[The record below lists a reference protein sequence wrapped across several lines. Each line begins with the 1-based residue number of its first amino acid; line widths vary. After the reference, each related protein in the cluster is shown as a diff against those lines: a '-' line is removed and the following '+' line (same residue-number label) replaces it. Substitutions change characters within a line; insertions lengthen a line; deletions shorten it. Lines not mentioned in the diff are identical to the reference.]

1 MIDFLK
7 YRNVCFAF
15 SFFLLLLGL
24 LFFFIKGGFVYSID
38 FTGGSEIRLAFTK
51 SVQIEDLRRSI
62 NSDLFGETKVQ
73 EVSGGKDFIIN
84 VAKYHESVEEILVKN
99 INESIPNNTVSVKS
113 IEKVGPEAGSEVRY
127 NAIIAVLLSLM
138 AMGLYITLRQ
148 RYAFAVGAI
157 AALAHD
163 ILVVLTFCLVTGEPI
178 SLIVLA
184 AILTI
189 VGYSINDT
197 IIIFCRINDNL
208 GLSKKM
214 DGFQIVNYSLNQTLS
229 RTLLTSF
236 STLLSMLSIY
246 FFGGPAL
253 ASFSKI
259 MIIGIIFGTYSS
271 IYIASPIMLL
281 LNDQFKKYNNA

>member
-7 YRNVCFAF
+7 SRNVCFAF

-24 LFFFIKGGFVYSID
+24 LSFFIKGGFVYSID
-38 FTGGSEIRLAFTK
+38 FTGGSEIRLAFTE
-51 SVQIEDLRRSI
+51 SVQIEDLRRSV
-62 NSDLFGETKVQ
+62 NSDLFGETKIQ
-73 EVSGGKDFIIN
+73 EVAGGKDFIIN
-84 VAKYHESVEEILVKN
+84 VAKCDESVEEILVKN
-99 INESIPNNTVSVKS
+99 INQAIPNNVVSIKS

-127 NAIIAVLLSLM
+127 NAIIAVLLSLI
-138 AMGLYITLRQ
+138 AMGLYITFRQ

>member
-1 MIDFLK
+1 MINFLK
-7 YRNVCFAF
+7 YRNVCLAF
-15 SFFLLLLGL
+15 SFFLLLLGML
-24 LFFFIKGGFVYSID
+24 SFFTRGGFVYSID
-38 FTGGSEIRLAFTK
+38 FTGGSEIRLEFTE
-51 SVQIEDLRRSI
+51 SVQIEDLRRSLI
-62 NSDLFGETKVQ
+62 SEIFGETKVQ

-84 VAKYHESVEEILVKN
+84 VAKYDESVEEVLVKN
-99 INESIPNNTVSVKS
+99 INESILNNSVSIKS

-127 NAIIAVLLSLM
+127 NAIIAVLLSLI
-138 AMGLYITLRQ
+138 AMGLYITFRQ
-148 RYAFAVGAI
+148 RYAFAIGAI
-157 AALAHD
+157 TALAHD

-236 STLLSMLSIY
+236 STLLSMMAIY

-259 MIIGIIFGTYSS
+259 MIIGIVFGTYSS